1 MRLVHLFSSFVLY
14 LLKPAGCRSRP
25 FVIFPVPAPTPSP
38 TVLLLLLLLLFLQYL
53 CILLLL
59 LYCKICCFNRS
70 RSTWRRSWSR
80 TRSRQRSRSRSW
92 TKKGSGRLR
101 LCLNPSVTI
110 TTFVAVDFHKK
121 TVIVGKERCR
131 KGGIWDGRDSGLEGY
146 RKLGFRTGGML
157 A

>member
-70 RSTWRRSWSR
+70 RSTWRRSRSR
-80 TRSRQRSRSRSW
+80 TRSRTRSRRRSRRRSRSRSL
-92 TKKGSGRLR
+92 TKKGLLLR
-101 LCLNPSVTI
+101 QPCLNPSVTI
-110 TTFVAVDFHKK
+110 TTFVALDFH
-121 TVIVGKERCR
+121 T
-131 KGGIWDGRDSGLEGY
+131 
-146 RKLGFRTGGML
+146 KLL
-157 A
+157 